1 MGCLRLKPIATLPQS
16 EPLGMADGLAM
27 QVFMHVN
34 SWFRLAQPRLVIGPR
49 LGQ

>member
-27 QVFMHVN
+27 QVFMHDN
-34 SWFRLAQPRLVIGPR
+34 GSAWPSRDS
-49 LGQ
+49 